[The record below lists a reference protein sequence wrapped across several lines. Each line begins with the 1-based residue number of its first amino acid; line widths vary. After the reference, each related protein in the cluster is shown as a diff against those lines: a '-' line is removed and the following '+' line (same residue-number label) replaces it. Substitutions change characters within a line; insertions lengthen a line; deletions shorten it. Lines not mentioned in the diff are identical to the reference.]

1 MEKFLEACFL
11 EWFRTG
17 RGVVW
22 REEMIGIIFWF
33 GAVGVL
39 ELGIRKTNCG
49 RRAKGRVG
57 GEGDGVR
64 RTGVGRGEGSWGF
77 RARETCATLKT
88 RAMS

>member
-1 MEKFLEACFL
+1 MRDGILEKFLEACFL
-11 EWFRTG
+11 EWFGTR

-49 RRAKGRVG
+49 RRQRAELEEKGM
-57 GEGDGVR
+57 E
-64 RTGVGRGEGSWGF
+64 
-77 RARETCATLKT
+77 
-88 RAMS
+88 